1 MRGVAFLP
9 VLGAA
14 MLALGALISSAEAAD
29 IDASDL
35 LAKAPQVEDTSGWYL
50 RGDIGYVIN
59 RTPDWSSLDFTP
71 EQSLDDAWVIGL
83 GLGVRANDWLRFDIT
98 GDYRTQADYDV
109 GGFTSDYEAATLLAN
124 VYVDLGTWN
133 GFTPYVGAGVGAGY
147 VSITDVA
154 FLGTDIGEA
163 SGWGVAWALM
173 AGVAVAVSPNWQV
186 DLGYRYL
193 SIESASLGNGLPDL
207 DQSAHEIRIGARY
220 LIQ

>member
-1 MRGVAFLP
+1 MRFRAFSSLVGVT
-9 VLGAA
+9 VLACGAWV
-14 MLALGALISSAEAAD
+14 STVRAAD
-29 IDASDL
+29 VDASDL

-71 EQSLDDAWVIGL
+71 EQSLDDAWVLGL
-83 GLGVRANDWLRFDIT
+83 GLGVRVNDWLRFDIT
-98 GDYRTQADYDV
+98 GDYRTQADYDAV
-109 GGFTSDYEAATLLAN
+109 GATSDFEAATLLAN

-147 VSITDVA
+147 VSITDIE

-173 AGVAVAVSPNWQV
+173 AGVAVAVAPNWQV

-193 SIESASLGNGLPDL
+193 SIENASLGRGLPDL
-207 DQSAHEIRIGARY
+207 DQAAHEIRIGARY

>member
-1 MRGVAFLP
+1 
-9 VLGAA
+9 